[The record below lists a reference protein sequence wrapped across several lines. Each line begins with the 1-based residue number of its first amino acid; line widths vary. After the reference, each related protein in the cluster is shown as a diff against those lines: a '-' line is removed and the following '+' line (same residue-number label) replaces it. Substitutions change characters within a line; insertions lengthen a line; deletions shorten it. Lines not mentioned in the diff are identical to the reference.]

1 MCCCEIWSKIAVF
14 AAAGVTQFTVT
25 PVRASS
31 LPSDLVNAITPAF
44 EAEYA
49 HAFGLPSLPAIGATL
64 TIRPYCRFTMCGAT
78 ARAQRNGLVRL
89 TFSTRFHS
97 STG

>member
-25 PVRASS
+25 PVWASS

-49 HAFGLPSLPAIGATL
+49 HAFGLPSLHAIEATL
-64 TIRPYCRFTMCGAT
+64 TIRPYRRSSICGAT
-78 ARAQRNGLVRL
+78 ARSQINGPVRL
-89 TFSTRFHS
+89 TFNTRSHS
-97 STG
+97 STV